1 VTVKVNGVAV
11 VPDPGETEAPSRLP
25 LSGQPMARTG
35 VTKPMSDTASHV
47 VNAKLPKTI
56 ERGRVREDR
65 DESRD
70 KMNGSPMDA
79 PTMASEAS
87 GGPWERCRLPPVL
100 W

>member
-1 VTVKVNGVAV
+1 VKVKAVAE

-25 LSGQPMARTG
+25 LSGQLMAMTG

-47 VNAKLPKTI
+47 VNANVPKTI
-56 ERGRVREDR
+56 ERGRVREGR
-65 DESRD
+65 DESGD